1 VLGQAVPYGGEY
13 GISKDPESFATNG
26 SRIYFSDKS
35 RNAIL
40 RLSNDGLTVI
50 SNKGMKSY
58 FRSLLNAQVL
68 PIVGTFD
75 AYSDQYIISFDN
87 ADVDKIESISFKE
100 DVDGWVSRL
109 GFVIKAGLSIN
120 GELYSFNSGNLYQH
134 HHPGVVRNLF
144 YGTQYSSGIQIIMN
158 DEPSAV
164 KNFKTIYYEGSQ
176 AKSSSKEGWHVD
188 TIETDLQSGK
198 IIEFKDKEGK
208 WFANTSGVDTTLNNL
223 DSKEFSIQ
231 GLGQLN
237 SYTAINLPP
246 IVTVQPTFSNV
257 GQATFTAAATFKNES
272 GLAVTYRVYFGTN
285 AVATSNT
292 LYLVETNTNTTFT
305 PTYSPVGLTS
315 NTTYYVTFVADT
327 NEFSDVLTNT
337 ANITTTANCSFNLGI
352 S

>member
-1 VLGQAVPYGGEY
+1 
-13 GISKDPESFATNG
+13 
-26 SRIYFSDKS
+26 
-35 RNAIL
+35 
-40 RLSNDGLTVI
+40 
-50 SNKGMKSY
+50 MKSY
-58 FRSLLNAQVL
+58 FRSLLNAQAL

-109 GFVIKAGLSIN
+109 GFVIKVGLSIN

-158 DEPSAV
+158 DELSAF
-164 KNFKTIYYEGSQ
+164 KRFKTIHLER
-176 AKSSSKEGWHVD
+176 SKGETSTKKGWHVD

-198 IIEFKDKEGK
+198 IIQFKDKEGK
-208 WFANTSGVDTTLNNL
+208 WFANTSGVDTTLSDL

-246 IVTVQPTFSNV
+246 IVTTQPTFSNV
-257 GQATFTAAATFKNES
+257 TENSFTAQASFKNES
-272 GLAVTYRVYFGTN
+272 GLAVTYKVYFGTN
-285 AVATSNT
+285 STVTSNT
-292 LYLVETNTNTTFT
+292 LDLVETNLNETFT
-305 PTYSPVGLTS
+305 PTYSPVGLNS
-315 NTTYYVTFVADT
+315 NTTYYIAFVADT
-327 NEFSDVLTNT
+327 GEFDDVLTNT